1 MKNIWK
7 SFKKSEVAIYA
18 IAIML
23 VAAGYLNYS
32 TMNKELATSETYSED
47 IQNIAESDNSS
58 NIGDATLVNSNDVI
72 ENNTITE
79 NIVEKE
85 VDENST
91 ESETQ
96 NTSSNT
102 VIEENSIVENNVNED
117 NTVNEELETS
127 SQEVDNSGEDYF
139 TSSKLNR
146 DTTYASMLSN
156 YTSILER
163 DNVSESEKQIAMQEI
178 TNINN
183 TKNAIMIC
191 ENILSTKDID
201 DCVIFVNDDS
211 INVVVKLEG
220 GLTKEKV
227 AQIQNIVSRE
237 LDTEIANIHITEK

>member
-32 TMNKELATSETYSED
+32 TMNKEIATSETYSED

-117 NTVNEELETS
+117 LETS
-127 SQEVDNSGEDYF
+127 SQEVSDNDNSGEDYF

-146 DTTYASMLSN
+146 DTTYASMISN